1 METDLTYGNPIKKVF
16 WFTIPILIGNL
27 FQQFYNIADTII
39 VGKFLGV
46 NELAAVGATGS
57 LMFIV
62 LGFSQG
68 CGAGFSI
75 IISQHFGSKDH
86 EKVKQ
91 GFGTSLVISALIV
104 LILTVVSFAA
114 IRPLLVFMRTP
125 SEIFDLSYQYLSII
139 YLGTIASFAFN
150 LLSNVLRGLGD
161 SRTPLYFL
169 IIACILNIFLDWFF
183 VQIIPLGVK
192 GVAIATVMAQAMAS
206 IGCMIYIKFRF
217 PLLQLSKEHFKIN
230 KHEVKKQLAL
240 GIPMGFQYSIIG
252 LGQVAIQY
260 FLNLLGTAAV
270 AAFTAAGKI
279 EFFSS
284 MPVQALGTAL
294 ATFAGQNLGAK
305 KVNRILYAF
314 KRVFLISLGIAV
326 LMGAINWFAA
336 SNLMRIFVNQS
347 ELEVIKLGAQVLQV
361 NGLSYWLLA
370 ILFICR
376 FTLQGLGK
384 SFIPTVSGAM
394 ELLSRFLAA
403 FVLSKQFGFFGL
415 VLANPLAWLLAALP
429 LLIACFYTL
438 RRLKFQENNYHS

>member
-1 METDLTYGNPIKKVF
+1 M
-16 WFTIPILIGNL
+16 PILIGNL

-68 CGAGFSI
+68 YGAGFSI
-75 IISQHFGSKDH
+75 IISQHFGSKDQ

-150 LLSNVLRGLGD
+150 LFSNVLRGLGD

-192 GVAIATVMAQAMAS
+192 GVAIATVMAQAVAS

-217 PLLQLSKEHFKIN
+217 TLLQLSKEHFKIN

-260 FLNLLGTAAV
+260 FLNLLGTAEV

-314 KRVFLISLGIAV
+314 KRVFLISLRIAV

-336 SNLMRIFVNQS
+336 CNLMRIFVNQS

-384 SFIPTVSGAM
+384 SFIPTVSGVM

-438 RRLKFQENNYHS
+438 RRLKFQENNYHL